1 MPMVFTAE
9 VYTKPEVTLG
19 EYKGLTVEVKP
30 AESAKKYVDEEIKK
44 ILEQHARYVDVDRAA
59 ELGDKTIIDFVGTI
73 DGVPFEGGSSEGE
86 QLDIGSHMFIEGFEE
101 QVIGMKAGEEKDINV
116 TFPENYHAAELA
128 GKPAV
133 FHVKLNA
140 VKSKEIPELDDEF
153 AQDVSEFDTLEEYK
167 EAYGS
172 DAYGLT
178 AFLLSKIRVYS
189 IPFGFVAIIIAAI
202 YQYIIGIKKLDVR
215 DKGFALMIASVTIV
229 VICQVL
235 PLVFAIVVKGWRG

>member
-1 MPMVFTAE
+1 MKKVIAIISILFLLMGCTSVYAANQVTETAQS
-9 VYTKPEVTLG
+9 TTGKII
-19 EYKGLTVEVKP
+19 
-30 AESAKKYVDEEIKK
+30 EIKDK
-44 ILEQHARYVDVDRAA
+44 
-59 ELGDKTIIDFVGTI
+59 ELK
-73 DGVPFEGGSSEGE
+73 
-86 QLDIGSHMFIEGFEE
+86 
-101 QVIGMKAGEEKDINV
+101 
-116 TFPENYHAAELA
+116 
-128 GKPAV
+128 
-133 FHVKLNA
+133 
-140 VKSKEIPELDDEF
+140 
-153 AQDVSEFDTLEEYK
+153 TLEEYK
-167 EAYGS
+167 EAYCS

>member
-1 MPMVFTAE
+1 MKKVIAIISILFLLMGCTSVYAAKQVTETAQS
-9 VYTKPEVTLG
+9 TTGKII
-19 EYKGLTVEVKP
+19 
-30 AESAKKYVDEEIKK
+30 EIKDK
-44 ILEQHARYVDVDRAA
+44 
-59 ELGDKTIIDFVGTI
+59 ELK
-73 DGVPFEGGSSEGE
+73 
-86 QLDIGSHMFIEGFEE
+86 
-101 QVIGMKAGEEKDINV
+101 
-116 TFPENYHAAELA
+116 
-128 GKPAV
+128 
-133 FHVKLNA
+133 
-140 VKSKEIPELDDEF
+140 
-153 AQDVSEFDTLEEYK
+153 TLEEYK

>member
-1 MPMVFTAE
+1 MGCTSVYAANQVTETAQS
-9 VYTKPEVTLG
+9 TTGKII
-19 EYKGLTVEVKP
+19 
-30 AESAKKYVDEEIKK
+30 EIKDK
-44 ILEQHARYVDVDRAA
+44 
-59 ELGDKTIIDFVGTI
+59 ELK
-73 DGVPFEGGSSEGE
+73 
-86 QLDIGSHMFIEGFEE
+86 
-101 QVIGMKAGEEKDINV
+101 
-116 TFPENYHAAELA
+116 
-128 GKPAV
+128 
-133 FHVKLNA
+133 
-140 VKSKEIPELDDEF
+140 
-153 AQDVSEFDTLEEYK
+153 TLEEYK

>member
-1 MPMVFTAE
+1 MKKVIAIISILFLLMGCTSVYAANQVTETAQS
-9 VYTKPEVTLG
+9 TTGKII
-19 EYKGLTVEVKP
+19 
-30 AESAKKYVDEEIKK
+30 EIKDK
-44 ILEQHARYVDVDRAA
+44 
-59 ELGDKTIIDFVGTI
+59 ELK
-73 DGVPFEGGSSEGE
+73 
-86 QLDIGSHMFIEGFEE
+86 
-101 QVIGMKAGEEKDINV
+101 
-116 TFPENYHAAELA
+116 
-128 GKPAV
+128 
-133 FHVKLNA
+133 
-140 VKSKEIPELDDEF
+140 
-153 AQDVSEFDTLEEYK
+153 TLEEYK

-178 AFLLSKIRVYS
+178 AFLLNKIRVYS

>member
-1 MPMVFTAE
+1 MKKVIAIISILFLLMECTSVYAANQVTETAQS
-9 VYTKPEVTLG
+9 TTGKII
-19 EYKGLTVEVKP
+19 
-30 AESAKKYVDEEIKK
+30 EIKDK
-44 ILEQHARYVDVDRAA
+44 
-59 ELGDKTIIDFVGTI
+59 ELK
-73 DGVPFEGGSSEGE
+73 
-86 QLDIGSHMFIEGFEE
+86 
-101 QVIGMKAGEEKDINV
+101 
-116 TFPENYHAAELA
+116 
-128 GKPAV
+128 
-133 FHVKLNA
+133 
-140 VKSKEIPELDDEF
+140 
-153 AQDVSEFDTLEEYK
+153 TLEEYK